1 MHSAEARD
9 VFCVQLRGM
18 DDSAECAE
26 GIPETVPPGTGAP
39 EHAERI
45 RGQAGGQMIGKITKP
60 RGERVEPLIYYLYGP
75 GRHEEHTDPH
85 IVAGWR
91 HPAELEPPLREDGK
105 RDFRRLLG
113 LLNQPHAAMGER
125 GFARPVWHCS
135 MRAAPSDKMLSDD
148 EWARIACDVMDRTG
162 LSPYGQEDNAVRWV
176 AVRHGDDHIH
186 IVAMLARQDGR
197 RPRLNYDYYRVRDA
211 CLAAEERYGLRLT
224 APGDRT
230 AGCCPARAESEKA
243 ARRGLEE
250 APRVTLRRHVS
261 RAAAAAGSEGEF
273 FARLDAAGVLV
284 RKRLSARSPGEVTGY
299 AVALPDDTARSGE
312 PVWYGGGKLAA
323 DLTLPKLRRRWPPP
337 GSRADE
343 HFTAD
348 DRNAAWDQALRAVDA
363 AVAHIRQLSS
373 AGPDGAADVAWATAD
388 TLHAAA
394 AALGS
399 RILRQAAD
407 AYDRAA
413 RAPFGRIPAPT
424 PTGDSLRRAARLL
437 SAFAFITADPS
448 VRPVVLITRLAAL
461 AEAVADVRQ
470 SQQRAAQAAAALSAA
485 QRLHGAADAQ
495 VMRAS
500 DDHAAARTAAGLADI
515 AFPAVPGPIPAGS
528 PAPVPPGPASPG
540 LRPAPRH
547 RR

>member
-1 MHSAEARD
+1 
-9 VFCVQLRGM
+9 M
-18 DDSAECAE
+18 DDSAECGE

-39 EHAERI
+39 KRAERI
-45 RGQAGGQMIGKITKP
+45 RGQDGGQVIGKITKP

-125 GFARPVWHCS
+125 GSARPVWHCS
-135 MRAAPSDKMLSDD
+135 MRAAPGDKMLSDD
-148 EWARIACDVMDRTG
+148 EWAQIACDVMDRTG
-162 LSPYGQEDNAVRWV
+162 LSPYGQEDDAVRWV

-197 RPRLNYDYYRVRDA
+197 RPRLNYDYYRVRNA
-211 CLAAEERYGLRLT
+211 CLAAEQRYELRLT

-230 AGCCPARAESEKA
+230 AGCRPVRAESEKA

-261 RAAAAAGSEGEF
+261 RAGAAAGSEGEF

-284 RKRLSARSPGEVTGY
+284 RKRLSARNPDEVTGY

-337 GSRADE
+337 GSRADA
-343 HFTAD
+343 HLTAD

-363 AVAHIRQLSS
+363 AAAHIRQLSS

-437 SAFAFITADPS
+437 SAFAFITADLS

-461 AEAVADVRQ
+461 AEAVAGVRQ

-485 QRLHGAADAQ
+485 QRLHGAAGAQ
-495 VMRAS
+495 VTLAS
-500 DDHAAARTAAGLADI
+500 DDRAAARTAAGLADM

-528 PAPVPPGPASPG
+528 PAPVPPGPAPPG
-540 LRPAPRH
+540 PRPSPRH